1 VVGVDTP
8 MLTEQR
14 VDEIFKEMDGYVL
27 ELASEP
33 GMLGPQY
40 FQDIIATCRR
50 YLNNVSLVVSELN
63 REKLSV
69 SGELRRLEAVYALE
83 SDNLLSNDPR
93 VKALASIEDRKA
105 TVGFILRDQRVRMN
119 ELKDRMHSLD
129 AVGKLVAYRNRELHA
144 TMTAIKDQR
153 RLMQTELATGA
164 FYGDERSFKGEV
176 REGNGLAFNDELSAA
191 DLEDLISEPDPESAE
206 ESEVVAVAAEPDLKN
221 PQITPETVISAS
233 APKARQEIVGAPI
246 TASTEPAD
254 DMLRFLE
261 GPGAA
266 APQAVV
272 EQPKNSVAASE
283 ESSSE
288 SDDFLSILADL

>member
-1 VVGVDTP
+1 

-27 ELASEP
+27 ELANEP

-40 FQDIIATCRR
+40 FQDIIATCRGH
-50 YLNNVSLVVSELN
+50 LNKVSLVVSELN

-83 SDNLLSNDPR
+83 YDNLLSNDSR

-119 ELKDRMHSLD
+119 ELKDRMHSLE
-129 AVGKLVAYRNRELHA
+129 AVSKLVAYRNRELHA

-153 RLMQTELATGA
+153 RLMQTELSTGA
-164 FYGDERSFKGEV
+164 FYGDERAFKGQL
-176 REGNGLAFNDELSAA
+176 REDNGLAFDEELSAA
-191 DLEDLISEPDPESAE
+191 DLEDLISEPDPASVE
-206 ESEVVAVAAEPDLKN
+206 EPAAVVIASEPDLEN
-221 PQITPETVISAS
+221 PQVVQEKVAEAS
-233 APKARQEIVGAPI
+233 APVAPAASPI
-246 TASTEPAD
+246 AASTKPAD

-261 GPGAA
+261 GSVPSS
-266 APQAVV
+266 PQAVV
-272 EQPKNSVAASE
+272 EQPKNEVLAAA

-288 SDDFLSILADL
+288 SDDFLSILDGL

>member
-1 VVGVDTP
+1 

-14 VDEIFKEMDGYVL
+14 VDEIFAEMDRYVL
-27 ELASEP
+27 ELANEP

-40 FQDIIATCRR
+40 FQDIIATCRG

-69 SGELRRLEAVYALE
+69 SGELRRLEAIYALE

-93 VKALASIEDRKA
+93 VKTLASIEDRKA
-105 TVGFILRDQRVRMN
+105 TVGFILRDQRIRMN

-129 AVGKLVAYRNRELHA
+129 AVGKLVAYRNRELHS

-164 FYGDERSFKGEV
+164 FYGDERSFKGQV
-176 REGNGLAFNDELSAA
+176 REGNGLSFDDELSAA
-191 DLEDLISEPDPESAE
+191 DLEDLITEPDPENAE
-206 ESEVVAVAAEPDLKN
+206 EPEVVATASEPDLEN
-221 PQITPETVISAS
+221 PQIVQEKVVPAS
-233 APKARQEIVGAPI
+233 APEVRPAIVVAPI

-254 DMLRFLE
+254 DMLSFLE
-261 GPGAA
+261 GSGGAP
-266 APQAVV
+266 PQAVV
-272 EQPKNSVAASE
+272 EQPKNSVAAPE

-288 SDDFLSILADL
+288 SEDFLSILNSL